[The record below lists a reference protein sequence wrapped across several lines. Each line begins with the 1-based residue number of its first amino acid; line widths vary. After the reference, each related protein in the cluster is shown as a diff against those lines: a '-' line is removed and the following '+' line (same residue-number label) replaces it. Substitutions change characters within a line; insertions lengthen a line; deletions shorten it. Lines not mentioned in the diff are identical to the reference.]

1 MLIRMSITR
10 EIIES
15 APVADWYDL
24 LLRKEK
30 YSYYVDRPFERLIKD
45 VKGELDELL
54 VWIQNKDSENIKEEM
69 GDVIFNTCQLIQ
81 ALFKNELVN
90 SSDLQRSWKAQK
102 EKIYKRQPYIK
113 QNQKLE
119 SWEEETALFKKL
131 KEQKC
136 L

>member
-1 MLIRMSITR
+1 MSITR

-90 SSDLQRSWKAQK
+90 SSDLQMSWKAQK

>member
-1 MLIRMSITR
+1 MSITR

-45 VKGELDELL
+45 IKGELDELL
-54 VWIQNKDSENIKEEM
+54 VWIQNNDSENIKEEM
-69 GDVIFNTCQLIQ
+69 SDVIFNTCQLIQ
-81 ALFKNELVN
+81 ALFKHELVN
-90 SSDLQRSWKAQK
+90 SEDLQNSWKAQK
-102 EKIYKRQPYIK
+102 KKIYKRQPYIK

>member
-1 MLIRMSITR
+1 MSITR

-15 APVADWYDL
+15 VPVADRYDL

-54 VWIQNKDSENIKEEM
+54 VWIQNQDWENIKEEM

-81 ALFKNELVN
+81 ALFKHELIQ
-90 SSDLQRSWKAQK
+90 SEDLQKSWQAQK
-102 EKIYKRQPYIK
+102 KKIYKRQPYIK
-113 QNQKLE
+113 ECKKLD
-119 SWEEETALFKKL
+119 SREEETALFKKL

-136 L
+136 

>member
-1 MLIRMSITR
+1 MSITR

-45 VKGELDELL
+45 VKWELDELL
-54 VWIQNKDSENIKEEM
+54 TWIQNEDSENIKEEI

-81 ALFKNELVN
+81 ALFKRELITTE
-90 SSDLQRSWKAQK
+90 DFQK
-102 EKIYKRQPYIK
+102 TWINQKKKIYKRQPFLK
-113 QNQKLE
+113 DNSKKPE
-119 SWEEETALFKKL
+119 SREEETALFRKL
-131 KEQKC
+131 KEQC
-136 L
+136 

>member
-1 MLIRMSITR
+1 MSITR

-90 SSDLQRSWKAQK
+90 SSDLQKSWKAQK

>member
-1 MLIRMSITR
+1 MSITR

-54 VWIQNKDSENIKEEM
+54 VWIQNNDSENIKEEM
-69 GDVIFNTCQLIQ
+69 SDVIFNTCQLIQ
-81 ALFKNELVN
+81 ALFKHELVN
-90 SSDLQRSWKAQK
+90 SEDLQNSWKAQK

-113 QNQKLE
+113 QNKKLE

>member
-1 MLIRMSITR
+1 MSITR

-45 VKGELDELL
+45 VKWELDELL
-54 VWIQNKDSENIKEEM
+54 TWIQNEDSENIKEEVW
-69 GDVIFNTCQLIQ
+69 DVIFNTCQLIQ
-81 ALFKNELVN
+81 ALFKRELITPE
-90 SSDLQRSWKAQK
+90 DFQRTWINQK
-102 EKIYKRQPYIK
+102 KKIYKRQPFLK
-113 QNQKLE
+113 DNSKKPE

-131 KEQKC
+131 KEQC
-136 L
+136 

>member
-1 MLIRMSITR
+1 MFIRMSITR